1 MIIDTHISKY
11 LQMTQIIDGLVNVQS
26 SSKTRQFT
34 PKRELLEDIK
44 NKVADSGAVLES
56 NRLGAD
62 YFSQLLNDI
71 ESVKDD
77 TDSAQEENK

>member
-1 MIIDTHISKY
+1 MIIDTNITKY

-26 SSKTRQFT
+26 SSKTMQFT
-34 PKRELLEDIK
+34 PKKELLEDIK